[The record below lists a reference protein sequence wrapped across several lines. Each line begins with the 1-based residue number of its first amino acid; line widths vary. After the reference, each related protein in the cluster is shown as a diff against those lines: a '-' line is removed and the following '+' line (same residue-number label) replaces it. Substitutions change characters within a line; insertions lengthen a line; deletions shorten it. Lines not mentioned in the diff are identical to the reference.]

1 MNVLRTEPARL
12 IGAVTALVTAGIAL
26 LVAFGVPLTD
36 TQQVAILSVVAA
48 AAPLLAALVIRE
60 RVYAPATVAEFTEH
74 HKV

>member
-48 AAPLLAALVIRE
+48 VAPLLAALVIRE

-74 HKV
+74 HQA

>member
-1 MNVLRTEPARL
+1 MTVLRTEPARL

-36 TQQVAILSVVAA
+36 TQQIAILSVVAA
-48 AAPLLAALVIRE
+48 VAPLLAALVIRE

-74 HKV
+74 HQA